1 MDEEIIPTVL
11 TDATSQ
17 LLTMKKKDP
26 DYAYINT
33 NTQWVPVVLK
43 DSYKLGLKTKYVV
56 NNYGIDERTPKLA
69 AEAAEGVMGIQDV
82 AYWGEN
88 VPGMK
93 TLMDFHAKHHGGDT
107 HASPYMRGWL
117 WVIVSVEAFKR
128 AGDNPTGESIKKA
141 LESLKDFD
149 TWGITPPFTY
159 TNEDHRPTNRAR
171 LVMVK
176 GGKIVQMKEVSVER
190 DMKWIGK

>member
-1 MDEEIIPTVL
+1 
-11 TDATSQ
+11 
-17 LLTMKKKDP
+17 
-26 DYAYINT
+26 
-33 NTQWVPVVLK
+33 
-43 DSYKLGLKTKYVV
+43 V

-93 TLMDFHAKHHGGDT
+93 ILMDFHAKHHGGDT

-117 WVIVSVEAFKR
+117 WVIVSVEAIKR